1 MLEERKVCIITITF
15 FFLGCMLKCLEFGL
29 GFWNVIEL
37 EFCINNESLFDLEM
51 KCELYRV

>member
-1 MLEERKVCIITITF
+1 MF